1 MADSR
6 CTPVSI
12 LLPQR
17 KCNDQSQLTGVSFRA
32 QREILDPS
40 HSFGMTTRNVRGSRV
55 GRIIEN
61 PSHTL
66 ALMVVTLLL
75 TLLAV
80 SGSYIE
86 PASAKPVNFASNTP
100 TLSGTLPLVVA
111 QDFGFFAAEGLEVK
125 TVLIR
130 GGPTAMAA
138 LVGGGVDYTLVAG
151 VAAVRAIAQNAPM
164 LIISGLQPYM
174 DYTLIGAKGINSVND
189 LKGKVVGVTG
199 PGGVAEFAAVEG
211 LAKKGLVRD
220 RDYTILYGVGNSP
233 ARAQALESGKIQA
246 SPFSFLERLELD
258 KKGFPSLFDIGSVMP
273 GFPFVVIA
281 SGKQKIETDPEGV
294 VAILRA
300 INRGLDFLKRNRD
313 KVAESIVKKN
323 TFGDPT
329 TVRKVIN
336 QFAELYSIAISKE
349 DIEALIAATRIEAEA
364 RKLGGA
370 EKFFSRQFLMKVSG
384 QNK

>member
-1 MADSR
+1 
-6 CTPVSI
+6 
-12 LLPQR
+12 
-17 KCNDQSQLTGVSFRA
+17 
-32 QREILDPS
+32 
-40 HSFGMTTRNVRGSRV
+40 
-55 GRIIEN
+55 
-61 PSHTL
+61 
-66 ALMVVTLLL
+66 MVLTLLL

-336 QFAELYSIAISKE
+336 QFAELYSIAIYKE

-370 EKFFSRQFLMKVSG
+370 EKFFSRQFLMKAGG
-384 QNK
+384 QGR